1 MPRYFWIA
9 ASISILVAAFSLLG
23 IAHRQVSLAER
34 AEGAGSRATG
44 LDVIVYT
51 VPPPRGQAIT
61 DALNTVL
68 LTAPRDGVQPLGAA
82 RLSAPDLLVV
92 SAPGRM
98 QGSIKKAIASLSE
111 GASTEQGN
119 PDASALDLWLV
130 EATRSGPDDPRLIAA
145 GQALDVARMRFG
157 HQHFRLLDR
166 VMLVARADGEAA
178 RAGGSQ
184 TRSSVELYPHDAAT
198 VEAEVEFQVIDRWGT
213 HFESK
218 LLLPEGQWQ
227 LVGLLPVA
235 GEGNPERL
243 LLMRQTRASSSPA
256 PGP

>member
-1 MPRYFWIA
+1 MPRYFWIS
-9 ASISILVAAFSLLG
+9 ASIAILVAAFSLLG
-23 IAHRQVSLAER
+23 IAHRQVSLAEL
-34 AEGAGSRATG
+34 AERSGSRATG
-44 LDVIVYT
+44 LDVVVYS
-51 VPPPRGQAIT
+51 VPQARGQAIA

-92 SAPGRM
+92 SAPRRM
-98 QGSIKKAIASLSE
+98 HGSIEKAIASLSE
-111 GASTEQGN
+111 GESPDQGYSEV
-119 PDASALDLWLV
+119 SALDLWLV
-130 EATRSGPDDPRLIAA
+130 EATRSGPDDPRLMAA

-166 VMLVARADGEAA
+166 VMLVARADGETVRA
-178 RAGGSQ
+178 RGSR
-184 TRSSVELYPHDAAT
+184 TASSVKLYPHDADS
-198 VEAEVEFQVIDRWGT
+198 VEAEVEIQGVDQWAT
-213 HFESK
+213 QFESK

-227 LVGLLPVA
+227 LVGLLPAA

-243 LLMRQTRASSSPA
+243 LLMRQTRAPSSPA